1 MYCGVLCV
9 CVCNLANT
17 SFINV
22 VIDCRTK
29 SIDIEPPWVAFF
41 FFFVFVLELFANF
54 FVDLF

>member
-1 MYCGVLCV
+1 MLCGVFAV
-9 CVCNLANT
+9 RNLAN
-17 SFINV
+17 SCYIDL
-22 VIDCRTK
+22 VIHCHTK